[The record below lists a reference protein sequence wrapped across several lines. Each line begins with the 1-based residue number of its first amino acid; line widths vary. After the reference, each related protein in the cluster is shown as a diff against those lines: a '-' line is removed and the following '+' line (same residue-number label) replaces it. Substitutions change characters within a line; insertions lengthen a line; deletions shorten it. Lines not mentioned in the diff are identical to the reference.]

1 MMEVLVFKTN
11 VEEQSE
17 VSKLYSLLMS
27 FADIK
32 QVTVDME
39 DRDRVLRIVGDNP
52 SASLIKSL
60 VRSLGLACSE
70 LDD

>member
-1 MMEVLVFKTN
+1 MEVLVFKTS
-11 VEEQSE
+11 VAEQSE
-17 VSKLYSLLMS
+17 VNKLYSLLMG

-32 QVTVDME
+32 QVTVDLD

-60 VRSLGLACSE
+60 VRSLGVSCSE
-70 LDD
+70 LEE